1 MNKKL
6 LVGLG
11 VTGCLLFSAFYFDL
25 IEYENNIIKVKFY
38 KGAVLN
44 KDNIQK
50 ENKEVEKIVNNE
62 NNNQG
67 QENLLE
73 NSEQDIEINTQNN
86 EKYVTINFEHFELEF
101 NCERGGYN
109 HFAYTTVPDS
119 GELERYPTF
128 SGYKEIISSCNYQGK
143 VAEASQNTS
152 TYQSNKTKDTYDRGH
167 GVHQNIW
174 DHNKEY
180 MMQTN
185 YMINIVPHQSTQNRQ
200 GLWRYTEK
208 LTECLRGEKDKKGK
222 TLYVIGGNIWG
233 NDTSNDYF
241 VESHNVQTPDK
252 LFKIIIN
259 KEDNQAYAWIIP
271 NNKIANSRN
280 ANDYVVS
287 IADIE
292 NAIGYQFANI
302 PEHLRYV
309 KQSTPALPK
318 GCSLK

>member
-6 LVGLG
+6 LTSFG
-11 VTGCLLFSAFYFDL
+11 VAGSLLFSIVYFDL
-25 IEYENNIIKVKFY
+25 IEYKDNVVKIKFY
-38 KGAVLN
+38 KGAELN
-44 KDNIQK
+44 KKAPKTEIK
-50 ENKEVEKIVNNE
+50 NKEVVIANKSE
-62 NNNQG
+62 NDIIDT
-67 QENLLE
+67 
-73 NSEQDIEINTQNN
+73 SEQDIEVNTQNN
-86 EKYVTINFEHFELEF
+86 EKYITINFEHYELEF

-109 HFAYTTVPDS
+109 HFSYTTVPDS
-119 GELERYPTF
+119 GELNRYPTF
-128 SGYKEIISSCNYQGK
+128 KGYKEIIDNCGYSGE
-143 VAEASQNTS
+143 VAKASQNTN
-152 TYQSNKTKDTYDRGH
+152 TYKSPKGKTTYDRGH

-185 YMINIVPHQSTQNRQ
+185 YMINIVPHESKQNRQ

-208 LTECLRGEKDKKGK
+208 LTECLRGDKNNKGD

-241 VESHNVQTPDK
+241 VKSHNVQTPDE

-259 KEDNQAYAWIIP
+259 EKENISYSWIIP
-271 NNKIANSRN
+271 NNNIANARN
-280 ANDYVVS
+280 ANDYIVS

-292 NAIGYQFANI
+292 KAIGYQFADI
-302 PEHLRYV
+302 PEQLRYV
-309 KQSTPALPK
+309 KQSTPRLPK

>member
-6 LVGLG
+6 LTSLG
-11 VTGCLLFSAFYFDL
+11 ITGSLLFSAVYFDL
-25 IEYENNIIKVKFY
+25 IEYKDNVIKVKFY
-38 KGAVLN
+38 KGAELN
-44 KDNIQK
+44 KKTPKTETKNNEVVSENKSEDNITDT
-50 ENKEVEKIVNNE
+50 
-62 NNNQG
+62 
-67 QENLLE
+67 
-73 NSEQDIEINTQNN
+73 SEQDIEVNTQNN
-86 EKYVTINFEHFELEF
+86 EKYVTINFEHYELEF

-109 HFAYTTVPDS
+109 HFAYTTVPDN
-119 GELERYPTF
+119 GELNRYPTF
-128 SGYKEIISSCNYQGK
+128 HGYKEIIKSCNYQGE
-143 VAEASQNTS
+143 VAKASQNTD
-152 TYQSNKTKDTYDRGH
+152 TYKSPKGKPTYDRGH

-180 MMQTN
+180 MKQTN
-185 YMINIVPHQSTQNRQ
+185 YMINIVPHESKQNRQ

-208 LTECLRGEKDKKGK
+208 LTECLRGDKNSKGK
-222 TLYVIGGNIWG
+222 KLYVIGGNIWG

-241 VESHNVQTPDK
+241 VKTHNVQTPDE

-259 KEDNQAYAWIIP
+259 EEENLAYSWIIP
-271 NNKIANSRN
+271 NNNIANSRN

-292 NAIGYQFANI
+292 NAIGYQFADI
-302 PEHLRYV
+302 PSNLRHV

>member
-6 LVGLG
+6 LTSLG
-11 VTGCLLFSAFYFDL
+11 ISSSLLFSAFYFDL
-25 IEYENNIIKVKFY
+25 VEFKDNVLKVKFY
-38 KGAVLN
+38 KGAELN
-44 KDNIQK
+44 QTTPKK
-50 ENKEVEKIVNNE
+50 ENKVEKKSNE
-62 NNNQG
+62 NIEQNKIID
-67 QENLLE
+67 
-73 NSEQDIEINTQNN
+73 NSEQDIEVNTQNN
-86 EKYVTINFEHFELEF
+86 EKYVTVNFEHYELEF

-128 SGYKEIISSCNYQGK
+128 KGYKEIIDSCGYSGD
-143 VAEASQNTS
+143 VAKASQNTN
-152 TYQSNKTKDTYDRGH
+152 TYKSPKGKDTYDRGH

-185 YMINIVPHQSTQNRQ
+185 YMINIVPHESKQNRQ

-208 LTECLRGEKDKKGK
+208 LTECLRGDKNNKGK

-233 NDTSNDYF
+233 NDTSNDHF
-241 VESHNVQTPDK
+241 VKTHNVQTPDE

-259 KEDNQAYAWIIP
+259 EEENVAYSWIIP
-271 NNKIANSRN
+271 NNRRADARS
-280 ANDYVVS
+280 ANDYIVS
-287 IADIE
+287 ISDIE
-292 NAIGYQFANI
+292 KRIGYQFSDI
-302 PEHLRYV
+302 PENLRHV
-309 KQSTPALPK
+309 KLSTPALPK